1 MRSAKAPTDAVA
13 VDVGASSASASAS
26 ASSADGEMVAHAESA
41 DDDDEDEVQL
51 STRLLDSNCDILDAF
66 ERESADLLDVRAAST
81 NVAVVHLPSDE
92 DACKLAMFLQHK
104 MQVCASEGARVWSH
118 YFLLLI

>member
-1 MRSAKAPTDAVA
+1 MRAAKAPTDAVA
-13 VDVGASSASASAS
+13 VAVSADASASAAAS
-26 ASSADGEMVAHAESA
+26 AASSADGETVAHAEEE
-41 DDDDEDEVQL
+41 DEDEVQL

-66 ERESADLLDVRAAST
+66 ERESDDLMDVRAAST

-104 MQVCASEGARVWSH
+104 MQVCV
-118 YFLLLI
+118 